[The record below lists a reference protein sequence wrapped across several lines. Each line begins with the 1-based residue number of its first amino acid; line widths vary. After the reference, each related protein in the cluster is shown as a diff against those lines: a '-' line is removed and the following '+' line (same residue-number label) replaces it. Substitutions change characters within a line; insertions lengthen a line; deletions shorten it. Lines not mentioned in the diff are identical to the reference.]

1 MKKKFKFL
9 MEHTNIIRLVISYIF
24 FYIVICIFGNFNIW
38 LIVFLCIGAL
48 IDTIISTKIIE
59 SYKKQNFE
67 LNKSIDL
74 LNEKIIKWQS
84 ENECLENN
92 YNGLKTEYSEAKNFI
107 EDMKHN
113 LYELNAKTIK
123 QENLINEST
132 SLNNELQLIVS
143 DYTSEKDKILR
154 EVEELHHEL
163 DELQNNKYISIN
175 DIYSLYQIY
184 LLIRK
189 YNILQY
195 QITINPIHADIY
207 CKMAIYTKIS
217 INKELIPNVN
227 YHIDGTDVVL

>member
-1 MKKKFKFL
+1 MKKKFIL
-9 MEHTNIIRLVISYIF
+9 LTEHINIVRLLISYIF

-38 LIVFLCIGAL
+38 LLVFLYTGAL
-48 IDTIISTKIIE
+48 IDTIVSTEIIK
-59 SYKKQNFE
+59 SYKNKKSE
-67 LNKSIDL
+67 LSNLIDL
-74 LNEKIIKWQS
+74 LNKKIDTQTSDYEI
-84 ENECLENN
+84 LET
-92 YNGLKTEYSEAKNFI
+92 KYSEIKNFN

-113 LYELNAKTIK
+113 LYVLNTKTVK
-123 QENLINEST
+123 QEKLITETT
-132 SLNNELQLIVS
+132 SLNNELQLLVS

-163 DELQNNKYISIN
+163 DELQNNKFISIN

-195 QITINPIHADIY
+195 QITVNPVHADIY

-227 YHIDGTDVVL
+227 YHIDGTDVIL